1 MKAAQEISA
10 KLRADNEKLAKKAA
24 PLVLSLSKSFDQA
37 FLGKKRTRVDM
48 HVEEIKAEQDKFIN
62 SQQLEVE
69 LRQSMKMERWDTTEK
84 ERIDK
89 LLSES
94 TTKRRK
100 MDGTTSS
107 Q

>member
-1 MKAAQEISA
+1 
-10 KLRADNEKLAKKAA
+10 
-24 PLVLSLSKSFDQA
+24 
-37 FLGKKRTRVDM
+37 M
-48 HVEEIKAEQDKFIN
+48 HVEEIKAEQDNYIN
-62 SQQLEVE
+62 SQQLEVV
-69 LRQSMKMERWDTTEK
+69 LRQSMKIERWDTTES

-100 MDGTTSS
+100 TDGTTFS